1 MKHLILVAVIAVFA
15 ISCGKTGNA
24 VPNVGVDF
32 EAPLTDPRLSA
43 LSISGGSVI
52 INGYG
57 VEGLIIY
64 HEIDGSYACYDRC
77 SSYMPQNRCAVTI
90 DSDGFTATDPCSGSR
105 FSLVDGTPV
114 KGPATVALK
123 SYYVSVVNYEIFVS
137 N

>member
-1 MKHLILVAVIAVFA
+1 MKHLILVAFIAVFA